1 MVLYNTTITRVFSMS
16 KVRSHV
22 RGSNKCAECIKE
34 NTRL

>member
-22 RGSNKCAECIKE
+22 
-34 NTRL
+34 